1 MKNTLQSMAQ
11 GDLFG
16 TNIRVTIDESGEP
29 WFVAKDICDVLEI
42 NRYKAAMRRL
52 DIDERGVTNSD
63 TPGGIQRMAA
73 VNESGLYHLIFMSR
87 KTKAKAFRKWITKE
101 VLPAIR
107 KRGLYS
113 GDSAALKEAK
123 MRGADYMALRGME
136 GSAAGFGHSVAAIC
150 RKAGLEFESVS
161 KRGHKWPVA
170 ALDMAAVGRTAERGP
185 LAESG
190 GSEIFFYST
199 N

>member
-1 MKNTLQSMAQ
+1 MKDVLQRITQ

-16 TNIRVTIDESGEP
+16 NNIRVKFDEDGEP
-29 WFVAKDICDVLEI
+29 WFVAKDICAVCGII
-42 NRYKAAMRRL
+42 NSRDALSRL
-52 DIDERGVTNSD
+52 DNDEKGVCNTD
-63 TPGGIQRMAA
+63 TLGGSQEVAT
-73 VNESGLYHLIFMSR
+73 VNESGLYGLILSSR
-87 KTKAKAFRKWITKE
+87 KPEAKAFRKWITRE
-101 VLPAIR
+101 VLPALR

-113 GDSAALKEAK
+113 GDSAALKEAR
-123 MRGADYMALRGME
+123 MRGADYMALRGIE

-150 RKAGLEFESVS
+150 RKAGLEFDAVA